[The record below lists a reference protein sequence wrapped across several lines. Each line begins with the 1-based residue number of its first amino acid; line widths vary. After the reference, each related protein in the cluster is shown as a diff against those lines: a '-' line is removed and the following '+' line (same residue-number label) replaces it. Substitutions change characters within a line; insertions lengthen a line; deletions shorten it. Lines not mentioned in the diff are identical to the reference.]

1 MKVMNSVRLWIGAL
15 AAVLL
20 LAACGAAA
28 AGVISSKSTSSHPNL
43 VTTNAGT
50 HNAAGSA
57 TENQAPAETPPVQ
70 QGEPPAPAPVP
81 NFPNVKSGGPL
92 PEPGGCG
99 PVFPQRP
106 SPKLLCASP
115 E

>member
-15 AAVLL
+15 AALLL
-20 LAACGAAA
+20 LAACGATA
-28 AGVISSKSTSSHPNL
+28 AGVISSKSTSSHSNL
-43 VTTNAGT
+43 VITNAGT

-57 TENQAPAETPPVQ
+57 TERQAPAETPPVQ
-70 QGEPPAPAPVP
+70 QTEPPAPAPVP
-81 NFPNVKSGGPL
+81 NFPNVKSGPL

-99 PVFPQRP
+99 AVFPQRP

>member
-1 MKVMNSVRLWIGAL
+1 MKVISSARLWIGAL
-15 AAVLL
+15 AAALL

-28 AGVISSKSTSSHPNL
+28 AEVITSKPTSSHPNL

-50 HNAAGSA
+50 HNPAGSA
-57 TENQAPAETPPVQ
+57 AELQAPAETPPLEQ
-70 QGEPPAPAPVP
+70 SEPPSPAPVP

-99 PVFPQRP
+99 TVFPQRP